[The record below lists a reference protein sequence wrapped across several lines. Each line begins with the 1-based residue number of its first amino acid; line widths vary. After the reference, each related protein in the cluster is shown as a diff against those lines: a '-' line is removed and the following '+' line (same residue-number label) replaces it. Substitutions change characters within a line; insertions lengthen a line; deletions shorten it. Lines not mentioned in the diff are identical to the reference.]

1 MNSAENSI
9 IKGFV
14 LVAIGFFLLSLGLI
28 IKAIYENAGHAEFG
42 GLVLIG
48 PIPIV
53 IGSSEGVSYSMLLL
67 GLLIF
72 GIYILLWRTNR

>member
-1 MNSAENSI
+1 MSSAENSI
-9 IKGFV
+9 TKGFV
-14 LVAIGFFLLSLGLI
+14 LTAIGFFLLFLGLI
-28 IKAIYENAGHAEFG
+28 TKVIDENGTQSEFG

-72 GIYILLWRTNR
+72 AIYILLWRTNR

>member
-9 IKGFV
+9 IRGFV
-14 LVAIGFFLLSLGLI
+14 LTAIGFFLLFLGLI
-28 IKAIYENAGHAEFG
+28 TKAIYGNGAQPEFG

-67 GLLIF
+67 GLFIF
-72 GIYILLWRTNR
+72 AIYILLWRANH

>member
-9 IKGFV
+9 TKGFV
-14 LVAIGFFLLSLGLI
+14 LTAIGLFLLFLGLI
-28 IKAIYENAGHAEFG
+28 TKVIYENGPQSEFG
-42 GLVLIG
+42 GLILIG

-72 GIYILLWRTNR
+72 AIYILLWRTNR